1 MKKRLTALITVLTI
15 MLWSVVPVSAA
26 ADRVTQNSVFSL
38 MTAIGCINDDL
49 ALRPDSTI
57 TKGEFVDILLSLID
71 MRDIAD
77 YNEPV
82 FLDVTLNTPYAAQ
95 INTAYSLGIITRDS
109 SMRFYPSKTIMMNEA
124 LEMVINLLGYSIL
137 ADKTQ
142 NNWYMRYASDLELL
156 DGMTTAMNSELT
168 VSAAA
173 VLAYNALNAP
183 RLEQAGNGHM
193 EQSDTAMMEGV
204 LGIYYRTGTV
214 TAAGNMNAESG
225 GMLREGTIK
234 IDGVEYL
241 LGETGFTSVLGQVV
255 RFWYEINDN
264 GERLL
269 VYIENANEELPSLF
283 IDAESLETQDS
294 GFAANNIVYCDD
306 EGKTKRIRLSTDRAI
321 VNGMSKQ
328 IALSDFDFSDYDGG
342 YVKLS
347 QDDKGDYNYVE
358 IVKYNNHIVSAV
370 NRSSMTVWFED
381 NTSLKL
387 NPDDYSD
394 IVLINISD
402 MYYEDKTID
411 DISIGDVVSIYE
423 SENGEFIG
431 AFLSSTRFMGTIMS
445 VIPSESEVDI
455 DGKTYKATCELNCSP
470 GETYTFSMDFRNR
483 IAKIDSSGADTGYVY
498 LINAYENEAHETFF
512 KIFDPA
518 DGTVKDY
525 MAAGKITLGGIKFS
539 RDDYSGISGQLQATS
554 DNGDSQCPLSQLVKI
569 RVNNEQKI
577 TVIETAEQSP
587 SDNAFSLDYSK
598 SNLYSASFGFI
609 EGRFSTTDSSTLI
622 IRVPKDRM
630 DYDEYTAEAG
640 MPNSCNINAYL
651 YDIDTA
657 TNIPSVIVAD
667 MGTVVYTDDS
677 LDYGPYALVADVNEE
692 YVEADNDVK
701 IAVTYF
707 VMNEEVKVYYD
718 LDEYL
723 PDKSNNGTIAAAS
736 LVRGD
741 ILQVRQEQDDIAA
754 ARMIYR
760 SPAREDGGVF
770 TQGTHIGSV
779 NNKFISYG
787 NIRSIYGQY
796 VIVQNPDSG
805 IELTLNIGG
814 ARIYRYNVKDDRAE
828 IVSSAELEY
837 GQKIIFRSVDA
848 QMGDIVIIEED

>member
-1 MKKRLTALITVLTI
+1 MTI
-15 MLWSVVPVSAA
+15 WHCV
-26 ADRVTQNSVFSL
+26 
-38 MTAIGCINDDL
+38 
-49 ALRPDSTI
+49 PDSTI

-71 MRDIAD
+71 MRDMAD

-225 GMLREGTIK
+225 SILREGTIK

-294 GFAANNIVYCDD
+294 GFAANNIIYCDD

-370 NRSSMTVWFED
+370 T
-381 NTSLKL
+381 
-387 NPDDYSD
+387 
-394 IVLINISD
+394 
-402 MYYEDKTID
+402 
-411 DISIGDVVSIYE
+411 
-423 SENGEFIG
+423 G
-431 AFLSSTRFMGTIMS
+431 A
-445 VIPSESEVDI
+445 
-455 DGKTYKATCELNCSP
+455 A
-470 GETYTFSMDFRNR
+470 
-483 IAKIDSSGADTGYVY
+483 
-498 LINAYENEAHETFF
+498 
-512 KIFDPA
+512 
-518 DGTVKDY
+518 
-525 MAAGKITLGGIKFS
+525 
-539 RDDYSGISGQLQATS
+539 
-554 DNGDSQCPLSQLVKI
+554 
-569 RVNNEQKI
+569 
-577 TVIETAEQSP
+577 
-587 SDNAFSLDYSK
+587 
-598 SNLYSASFGFI
+598 
-609 EGRFSTTDSSTLI
+609 
-622 IRVPKDRM
+622 
-630 DYDEYTAEAG
+630 
-640 MPNSCNINAYL
+640 
-651 YDIDTA
+651 
-657 TNIPSVIVAD
+657 
-667 MGTVVYTDDS
+667 
-677 LDYGPYALVADVNEE
+677 
-692 YVEADNDVK
+692 
-701 IAVTYF
+701 
-707 VMNEEVKVYYD
+707 
-718 LDEYL
+718 
-723 PDKSNNGTIAAAS
+723 
-736 LVRGD
+736 
-741 ILQVRQEQDDIAA
+741 
-754 ARMIYR
+754 
-760 SPAREDGGVF
+760 
-770 TQGTHIGSV
+770 
-779 NNKFISYG
+779 
-787 NIRSIYGQY
+787 
-796 VIVQNPDSG
+796 
-805 IELTLNIGG
+805 
-814 ARIYRYNVKDDRAE
+814 
-828 IVSSAELEY
+828 
-837 GQKIIFRSVDA
+837 
-848 QMGDIVIIEED
+848 